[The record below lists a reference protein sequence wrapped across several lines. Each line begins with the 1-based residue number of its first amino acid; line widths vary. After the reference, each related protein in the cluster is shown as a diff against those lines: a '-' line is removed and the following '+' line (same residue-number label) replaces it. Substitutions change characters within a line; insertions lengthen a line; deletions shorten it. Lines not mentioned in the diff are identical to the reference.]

1 MKNKINFKLI
11 NVALVALIIFLLYKT
26 GNLWGGVFNKIV
38 QIFAPFVVAFA
49 IAYALYPFLRY
60 LINKKIPKGIA
71 IAIIIAL
78 FLLLLS
84 FVIFLVAPL
93 LFNQSIDLLK
103 SSISYLKDFSI
114 QNHVDSGPLQDILNN
129 ELNTLLGGVGKYI
142 SDGAINIINVSLNV
156 ITKVFLCLTAA
167 VYFLIDM
174 KNIRKGIK
182 SYLKKTNIKT
192 YRYVKTLDQEMMN
205 YLSGFIRIMF
215 ISLFEYSIAYTIIG
229 HPNALLLG
237 FLAMITQ
244 LIPYFGGIITNII
257 AAITAIV
264 VSPALLIRTI
274 ITFCILSVVDGN
286 IIGPLVYG
294 KTNNVKPVIVIM
306 SITAGGIL
314 FGLPGIIISFPIA
327 IIIIATIKFY
337 KEDILDKIDDIKN

>member
-1 MKNKINFKLI
+1 
-11 NVALVALIIFLLYKT
+11 
-26 GNLWGGVFNKIV
+26 
-38 QIFAPFVVAFA
+38 
-49 IAYALYPFLRY
+49 
-60 LINKKIPKGIA
+60 
-71 IAIIIAL
+71 
-78 FLLLLS
+78 
-84 FVIFLVAPL
+84 
-93 LFNQSIDLLK
+93 
-103 SSISYLKDFSI
+103 
-114 QNHVDSGPLQDILNN
+114 
-129 ELNTLLGGVGKYI
+129 
-142 SDGAINIINVSLNV
+142 
-156 ITKVFLCLTAA
+156 
-167 VYFLIDM
+167 
-174 KNIRKGIK
+174 
-182 SYLKKTNIKT
+182 
-192 YRYVKTLDQEMMN
+192 
-205 YLSGFIRIMF
+205 
-215 ISLFEYSIAYTIIG
+215 
-229 HPNALLLG
+229 
-237 FLAMITQ
+237 MITQ